1 MPAKKRPASP
11 KAVSLEAQ
19 PLKLPARPT
28 FEEKPEMEEEEH
40 KRWPKPKGRYRPI
53 KELGEPTRVQEASDD
68 SSSTKR

>member
-19 PLKLPARPT
+19 ALKLPARPT
-28 FEEKPEMEEEEH
+28 FAEKPEMEEEEH

-53 KELGEPTRVQEASDD
+53 
-68 SSSTKR
+68 